1 MNLKDFVEETLSSII
16 DAVTELQE
24 KYEGSEALIN
34 PQPSH
39 GTDDQLE
46 ERASE
51 DDVRR
56 IQNVAFDIA
65 VTAPSADGG
74 GGGSI
79 KKVAAVN
86 LGTTGTGAISAEQLS
101 RIRFEIPISL
111 PMSSDDA
118 RRAALLNE
126 ERERKRE
133 MIDQAR
139 ERSLSL
145 SNKEE

>member
-1 MNLKDFVEETLSSII
+1 M
-16 DAVTELQE
+16 
-24 KYEGSEALIN
+24 
-34 PQPSH
+34 
-39 GTDDQLE
+39 
-46 ERASE
+46 
-51 DDVRR
+51 
-56 IQNVAFDIA
+56 
-65 VTAPSADGG
+65 TAPSADGG